1 MSQKGFVKATSNNF
15 RTIDIFMVTDFMKRD
30 DRFNVGEMRGTKAA
44 SAIRETY
51 GDNAIGYVELK
62 RDGLIC
68 VVQARI
74 CPEHK
79 VRSKAY
85 SVIVET
91 NEEEERVSDLKCND
105 FAAAAGGC
113 KHALAFLMW
122 LYTRSE
128 DSAPTEVTSYWQ
140 KPRMSGIGSSVK
152 FVTVKVLGAATKATM
167 DSQISKYNFET
178 QLNEFESLSIHKLL
192 HQFKNNGGITSRN
205 FMQFSTHEMSHEK
218 ILHEIR
224 AGTSS
229 LWHELRYGRIP
240 ASKIYEAAHCQ
251 TVEGMLTDSIIG
263 SRKVKQTKALARG
276 INLEKSVIAAVE

>member
-1 MSQKGFVKATSNNF
+1 
-15 RTIDIFMVTDFMKRD
+15 
-30 DRFNVGEMRGTKAA
+30 
-44 SAIRETY
+44 AIRESY

-62 RDGLIC
+62 REGPIC

-91 NEEEERVSDLKCND
+91 NEEEERVTDIKCND
-105 FAAAAGGC
+105 CAAAAGGC

-122 LYTRSE
+122 LHRRSE
-128 DSAPTEVTSYWQ
+128 DPAPTEVTSYWQ

-152 FVTVKVLGAATKATM
+152 FVTVSDFRATKHVNTLSVNLPDNNSFFEELLGSAKKAKI

-178 QLNEFESLSIHKLL
+178 QLNEFDRLSIHKLL
-192 HQFKNNGGITSRN
+192 HQFKNNVGLTYRN
-205 FMQFSTHEMSHEK
+205 SMQFSTHEMSHEVIK
-218 ILHEIR
+218 QAESR
-224 AGTSS
+224 TRNQSTSS
-229 LWHELRYGRIP
+229 LWHELRYGRIT

-251 TVEGMLTDSIIG
+251 TVEG
-263 SRKVKQTKALARG
+263 AL
-276 INLEKSVIAAVE
+276 IDSVIYVVMRRE